1 MLQNIGAI
9 CANAVGKI
17 LLAIIVYFVGKFI
30 IKKLLG
36 LAEKAKGLEKLD
48 PNIRSFTLSA
58 VKWALYVILIVS
70 IIAILGV
77 PMASVVA
84 VLGAAGAAIGGHHA
98 GHFQALQD
106 RRLCGDRRRLRRGE
120 GDQPLL
126 HRAEHPG

>member
-84 VLGAAGAAIGGHHA
+84 VLGAAGAGERRIAGADKQKAADRQDLIPGGS
-98 GHFQALQD
+98 GQAESVID
-106 RRLCGDRRRLRRGE
+106 KNGRGK
-120 GDQPLL
+120 Q
-126 HRAEHPG
+126 